1 MNDAERTVLLLQ
13 KLKEKIW
20 ILNVSRRCGKITQ
33 ACVLNSSYQV
43 RSIITFAMIS
53 QDLMILN
60 DNIETTMKYCH
71 SGS

>member
-1 MNDAERTVLLLQ
+1 M
-13 KLKEKIW
+13 
-20 ILNVSRRCGKITQ
+20 Q
-33 ACVLNSSYQV
+33 ACVLNSSYDYQA
-43 RSIITFAMIS
+43 RIITFAMIS